1 MSINHASVFIDH
13 VGRSCHY
20 IPLPKNRRFTGRD
33 STLHKL
39 KNTLFIEKKSQKLAV
54 VGLGGVGKTQV
65 ALELA
70 FWVKDSQPEYSVFW
84 VPALSD
90 ESFEQAY
97 VEMARLLDIQ
107 INKDEDLKVTIRRY
121 LESETA
127 GNWFLIVDNAD
138 DTDILFGPS
147 DQPGGIYEYLPKS
160 DNGRVL
166 FTTRSRDVA
175 VATAG
180 SDVIDLHEMSPEE
193 ATRLFE
199 KALGQKQQLQDE
211 TILDELLQELTYLPL
226 AVAQAAAYL
235 NRNQMSI
242 KKYLALLQGTEQSM
256 VSLMSREF
264 HDDSRYRGSQ
274 NAIATTWLVSFDQI
288 RRSDPVAAGLL
299 SFTSYI
305 EQKAIPQSIL
315 PCSSSEE
322 ELEHAIGTLC
332 GYAFFVRRGDD
343 DVFDMHRLVHVAIR
357 VWNQKHDLVEESKHK
372 VIQHLVSIFP
382 SSHPENRTLWREY
395 LPHALHALQESNEYQ
410 EERFGLYYYVGR
422 CLDSDRRFKEA
433 IAALEK
439 TYHWRK
445 QRLPEEDPPRLV
457 SEHTLAVAY
466 LQDRRIKEAID
477 IFEHVVAIEKTLDL
491 SEDNRL
497 ISQDLL
503 KQAYDML

>member
-1 MSINHASVFIDH
+1 MVLNSREGPCQASQKYNEVVSVPTIQLWLITMSINHASVFIDH

-33 STLHKL
+33 STLHEL
-39 KNTLFIEKKSQKLAV
+39 KNTLFIEKKSQKFAV

-107 INKDEDLKVTIRRY
+107 IKKDEDLKVTIRRY
-121 LESETA
+121 LESEMA

-138 DTDILFGPS
+138 DMEILFGPPDKPS
-147 DQPGGIYEYLPKS
+147 GIDEYLPKS
-160 DNGRVL
+160 DNGLVL
-166 FTTRSRDVA
+166 FTTRSREVA
-175 VATAG
+175 VATG
-180 SDVIDLHEMSPEE
+180 SEVIDLHEMNPED
-193 ATRLFE
+193 ATRLFK
-199 KALGQKQQLQDE
+199 KALGQNQLPPDE
-211 TILDELLQELTYLPL
+211 TITNELLQELTYLPL
-226 AVAQAAAYL
+226 AIAQAAAYL
-235 NRNQMSI
+235 NRNQMPI
-242 KKYLALLQGTEQSM
+242 KKYLALLRGTEQSM

-264 HDDSRYRGSQ
+264 HDGTRYRGSQ

-288 RRSDPVAAGLL
+288 RRSDPVAADLL

-343 DVFDMHRLVHVAIR
+343 DVFDMHRLVHLATR
-357 VWNQKHDLVEESKHK
+357 VWSQKHDLVEKSKHK
-372 VIQHLVSIFP
+372 VIQHLDSIFP
-382 SSHPENRTLWREY
+382 SDDEENRTLWREY
-395 LPHALHALQESNEYQ
+395 LPHALQALQESNEYQ

-422 CLDSDRRFKEA
+422 CLYADRRFKEA

-445 QRLPEEDPPRLV
+445 QRLPGEDPSRLA
-457 SEHTLAVAY
+457 SEHQLASAY
-466 LQDRRIKEAID
+466 L
-477 IFEHVVAIEKTLDL
+477 
-491 SEDNRL
+491 
-497 ISQDLL
+497 
-503 KQAYDML
+503 